1 MNKKIGSRYGN
12 VCCGMFAILL
22 AVSLLPTSVN
32 AQDSLMRIRSDG
44 RVTRLSGKIQAITPL
59 EVTFNGRSGPE
70 AIPVWDI
77 EKLSTG
83 GEPAEVERA
92 RDRIESGRYNDALE
106 ELASATANDEIT
118 KAEIAFYKALA
129 SSKIALG
136 GGNVTAKSAASD
148 MNRFLKSHPQ
158 SHHLI
163 PATEIMGKL
172 AIAAGELD
180 FAAQQFSLL
189 TKSNWPEFAL
199 RGSFQVG
206 QVQLLQE
213 KYTAAISSFDKLIA
227 SEGTDDV
234 TQRYKLLARCEKAK
248 AGAMNGDPAASVAE
262 LKAIIQAEDP
272 DDKELFAHAYNAL
285 GTCYLKLN
293 DLAEAQ
299 EKFLFTHL
307 LFDSE
312 VDPHAEAVYQLAK
325 IWTQENQTDRATEA
339 REILKTRYRNSWWSS
354 RLN

>member
-1 MNKKIGSRYGN
+1 M
-12 VCCGMFAILL
+12 MFAASIAVLL
-22 AVSLLPTSVN
+22 STANVD
-32 AQDSLMRIRSDG
+32 AQDTLTRIRKDG
-44 RVTRLSGKIQAITPL
+44 RVTRLSGKIQNITPL

-70 AIPVWDI
+70 TIPVWDVV
-77 EKLSTG
+77 KLSAG
-83 GEPAEVERA
+83 SEPAEVERA
-92 RDRIESGRYNDALE
+92 RDRIESGRYDDALE
-106 ELASATANDEIT
+106 ELASTSADDEIS
-118 KAEIAFYKALA
+118 KAEIAFYKAFA
-129 SSKIALG
+129 NSKIALG
-136 GGNVTAKSAASD
+136 GGNVTAKSAAGD
-148 MNRFLKSHPQ
+148 MSRFLKSYPQ

-180 FAAQQFSLL
+180 FAAQQFALL
-189 TKSNWPEFAL
+189 TKSKWPEYAL
-199 RGSFQVG
+199 RGAFEVG

-213 KYTAAISSFDKLIA
+213 KYAQAIESFDKLIA
-227 SEGTDDV
+227 NEGTDDV

-248 AGAMNGDPAASVAE
+248 ANAMQGDPSAAIAE

-285 GTCYLKLN
+285 GTCYLKSN

-307 LFDSE
+307 LFDTE

-325 IWTQENQTDRATEA
+325 IWTQERQTDRAAEA